1 MTYRDLG
8 ERRDLLGEVAE
19 VGEAQ
24 VVPCVEL
31 QPEGEGSGGRL
42 TEGGDRLLWATR
54 EVLGSV
60 GLGVELDASCT
71 YLGGSLYLPEVG
83 GDEDRGTDTPL
94 SQLGD
99 DVPEEGSVGDDVPA
113 RIARQCIGSI
123 GDEGDLCRTYL
134 ADEVHELR
142 GGVALD
148 VELRGEHF
156 PQLVDVPIADVPLVG
171 ARMDG
176 NPLGSEGFAV

>member
-1 MTYRDLG
+1 M
-8 ERRDLLGEVAE
+8 
-19 VGEAQ
+19 
-24 VVPCVEL
+24 
-31 QPEGEGSGGRL
+31 
-42 TEGGDRLLWATR
+42 
-54 EVLGSV
+54 
-60 GLGVELDASCT
+60 
-71 YLGGSLYLPEVG
+71 
-83 GDEDRGTDTPL
+83 
-94 SQLGD
+94 
-99 DVPEEGSVGDDVPA
+99 GDDVPA